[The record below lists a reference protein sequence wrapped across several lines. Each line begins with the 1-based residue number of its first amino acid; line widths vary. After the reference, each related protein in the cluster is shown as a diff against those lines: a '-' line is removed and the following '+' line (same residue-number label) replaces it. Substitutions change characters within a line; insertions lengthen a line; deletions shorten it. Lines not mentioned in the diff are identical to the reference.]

1 MNLLRLVHK
10 VSSINFSALQD
21 RKPVKV
27 SINGEDLCLTRIGN
41 EVFAISDMCTHSEA
55 SLSEGDVTDFK
66 IECWLHGA
74 EFDLRT
80 GQALTLPANIA
91 VKTYPVSIVDDVVE
105 VQFTDK

>member
-1 MNLLRLVHK
+1 MHK
-10 VSSINFSALQD
+10 VSSIKLSELQD

-27 SINGEDLCLTRIGN
+27 SMNGEDICLTRIGN
-41 EVFAISDMCTHSEA
+41 EVFAINDMCTHSEA

-80 GQALTLPANIA
+80 GEALTLPANIP
-91 VKTYPVSIVDDVVE
+91 VKTYPVSVVDDVVE
-105 VQFTDK
+105 IHFTDK